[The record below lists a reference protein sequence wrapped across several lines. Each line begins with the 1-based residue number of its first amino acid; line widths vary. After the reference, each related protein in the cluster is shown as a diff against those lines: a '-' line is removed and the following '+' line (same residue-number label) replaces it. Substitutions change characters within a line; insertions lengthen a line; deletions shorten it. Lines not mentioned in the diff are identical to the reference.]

1 VCPPRLNNQQLQVVM
16 TATVHHM
23 PLVLQLYTNTS
34 AITLEIKTF
43 RTVVQKYVQKLHAS
57 MEILLTTLLK
67 GTRRVPEFEVYIMD
81 DVRMPARR
89 SKSAMRAVP
98 KSRTEIHRNIDQF
111 SGIEQHHN
119 SRLLDALVLESPLH
133 SHAAVA
139 PPDVMIRRV
148 LRGTLSSR
156 FLTKPLSDINL
167 QMHKWDEFKKIKT
180 IFDEADLDRS
190 GSIDMHEFMLMYFN
204 KGLSLLDKH
213 VRFKTLDVNKD
224 GKLSWQELKAIMDP
238 LCKLPDGMSLFDQDE
253 SGSVDF
259 EEFMKLYSNTGR
271 SRLDMK
277 AIFEKLDI
285 DQTGT
290 VDKNELGKIM
300 VKDLPPDAQVNLKR
314 ESFSKAKRRSSTTS
328 LQTQSRSNIFQRN
341 NQVLLRLNEKHLV
354 FKTYCITCS
363 CNFMSELDMR
373 FVMSMRSWQ
382 FNSKFKILTLVVRPC
397 HRKRI
402 N

>member
-1 VCPPRLNNQQLQVVM
+1 
-16 TATVHHM
+16 
-23 PLVLQLYTNTS
+23 
-34 AITLEIKTF
+34 
-43 RTVVQKYVQKLHAS
+43 

-119 SRLLDALVLESPLH
+119 SRLLDALLLESPLH

-156 FLTKPLSDINL
+156 YLTKPLSEIKL
-167 QMHKWDEFKKIKT
+167 QMHKWDELKKIKR

-190 GSIDMHEFMLMYFN
+190 GSIEMHEFMLMYYN

-213 VRFKTLDVNKD
+213 VRFKTLDANED

-238 LCKLPDGMSLFDQDE
+238 LCMLPDGMSLFDQDK

-271 SRLDMK
+271 SRFDMK
-277 AIFEKLDI
+277 AIFEKLDV
-285 DQTGT
+285 DKSGT
-290 VDKNELGKIM
+290 VGREELAKIM
-300 VKDLPPDAQVNLKR
+300 VRDLPPDAQVNLKR
-314 ESFSKAKRRSSTTS
+314 GSFSNLGFSTTS
-328 LQTQSRSNIFQRN
+328 LQTQSRSNIFQRI
-341 NQVLLRLNEKHLV
+341 NQVVITLER
-354 FKTYCITCS
+354 KTS
-363 CNFMSELDMR
+363 CL
-373 FVMSMRSWQ
+373 
-382 FNSKFKILTLVVRPC
+382 
-397 HRKRI
+397 
-402 N
+402 